1 MGVSFQECLER
12 RNKKGGTMKTG
23 MEARKEFSDGAAQGI
38 DDKSVEKVSAEAY
51 TAAKLDG
58 RGASAGRA
66 VGWAAI
72 VKDEKGLQ
80 RVSEGAVIV
89 APTASRE
96 LIAYMREARA
106 VVTEIGGIGASTF
119 RYARECDIPAVTG
132 VEGFTKVIKEGD
144 LLLVDGT
151 HGTVEI
157 LRRKTSRK
165 H

>member
-1 MGVSFQECLER
+1 M
-12 RNKKGGTMKTG
+12 NT
-23 MEARKEFSDGAAQGI
+23 ARKEFSDGAAQGI
-38 DDKSVEKVSAEAY
+38 DDKNVEKVSADAY

-58 RGASAGRA
+58 CGTSAGRA

-89 APTASRE
+89 APTASRD
-96 LIAYMREARA
+96 LIVVMRGVRG
-106 VVTEIGGIGASTF
+106 VVTEVGGIGSSAF

-132 VEGFTKVIKEGD
+132 VEGISKVIKEGD

-151 HGTVEI
+151 NGTVEI

-165 H
+165 HS